1 MQPPTTGDSLKM
13 TRNLRLDDGLMAA
26 VDLGSNSFHLAIARL
41 DHGVIRITE
50 SLSEKVQ
57 LAAGLDHNDMLTEV
71 AQQRALACLSRFS
84 QQLAGVEPKR
94 LRIVATNA
102 LRVAKNARE
111 FVRRAESI
119 LNHPIEIIAGREEA
133 RLIYVGVSQTL
144 AGSGKRLVVD
154 IGGGST
160 EFIIGERHE
169 PLLTESL
176 HMGCVSFTQRYFPD
190 GQISAKALDK
200 AVTAARQEIAAIATA
215 YRDTGWDGAVG
226 SSGTIKAVRTV
237 VQQLGWASTEG
248 RITAESISR
257 LRDRL
262 LQYRDVREVDL
273 PGLKEDRKLI
283 MPAGFAIVSAI
294 FESLGIDELDYS
306 DGALREGVLHDMLG
320 RFQDVDIRNR
330 TLLSLQRRY
339 AMDAEFGQR
348 VATTARDLFAQSEA
362 DLALREEDGAML
374 ERAAQVHEIG
384 QAISHSSYHKHGAYL
399 LQHSD
404 LPGFS
409 QPEQEALAQL
419 VLHHRRRL
427 RPEHYGALTNSG
439 GLPLFR
445 LCLLLRLAVL
455 LHHSRSREALPKLKL
470 KTDGVVFNLRFPRGW
485 LDSHPL
491 TLADLEQEREYLQ
504 GINLTLELG

>member
-1 MQPPTTGDSLKM
+1 M

-57 LAAGLDHNDMLTEV
+57 LAAGLDKDNMLTE
-71 AQQRALACLSRFS
+71 ASQARALACLSRFA

-102 LRVAKNARE
+102 LRVAKNARD
-111 FVRRAESI
+111 FVRRAEAV

-144 AGSGKRLVVD
+144 AGNGKRLVVD

-160 EFIIGERHE
+160 EFIIGERHQ

-176 HMGCVSFTQRYFPD
+176 HMGCVSYTQRYFPD

-215 YRDTGWDGAVG
+215 YQDLGWDGAVG

-248 RITAESISR
+248 RITAESIGK
-257 LRDRL
+257 LRDLL
-262 LQYRDVREVDL
+262 LQYRDVRDVNL
-273 PGLKEDRKLI
+273 PGLKDDRKLI

-294 FESLGIDELDYS
+294 FESLQIDELDYS

-320 RFQDVDIRNR
+320 RFRDGDIRNH
-330 TLLSLQRRY
+330 TVTSLQKRY
-339 AMDAEFGQR
+339 GLDAAFGQR
-348 VATTARDLFAQSEA
+348 VAETALDFHAQTETE
-362 DLALREEDGAML
+362 LALREEDAAL
-374 ERAAQVHEIG
+374 LARAAHLHEIG
-384 QAISHSSYHKHGAYL
+384 QAISHTSYHKHGAYL
-399 LQHSD
+399 LMHSD

-419 VLHHRRRL
+419 VASHRRRL
-427 RPEHYGALTNSG
+427 RPEHYEALMSAG

-445 LCLLLRLAVL
+445 LCLLLRLAILV
-455 LHHSRSREALPKLKL
+455 HHSRSRDPLPKLRL
-470 KTDGVVFNLRFPRGW
+470 KTDGVEFSLRFPRGW

-491 TLADLEQEREYLQ
+491 TQADLEQEREHFA
-504 GINLTLELG
+504 GVNLRLDFS

>member
-1 MQPPTTGDSLKM
+1 M

-57 LAAGLDHNDMLTEV
+57 LAAGLDAENHLSEA
-71 AQQRALACLSRFS
+71 AQVRALACLSRFA
-84 QQLAGVEPKR
+84 QQLAGVEPR
-94 LRIVATNA
+94 RMRIVATNA
-102 LRVAKNARE
+102 LRVASNARD
-111 FVRRAESI
+111 FVRRAEAV

-144 AGSGKRLVVD
+144 AGNGKRLVVD

-160 EFIIGERHE
+160 EFIIGERHQ

-190 GQISAKALDK
+190 GQLSAKALDK
-200 AVTAARQEIAAIATA
+200 AITAARQEIAAIAAA
-215 YRDTGWDGAVG
+215 YHDLGWDGAVG

-237 VQQLGWASTEG
+237 VQQLGWASSDG
-248 RITAESISR
+248 RITAESIR
-257 LRDRL
+257 KLRELL
-262 LQYRDVREVDL
+262 LQYRDVRDISL

-294 FESLGIDELDYS
+294 FESLQLDELDYS

-320 RFQDVDIRNR
+320 RFQDGDIRNHTVVSMQKR
-330 TLLSLQRRY
+330 HGI
-339 AMDAEFGQR
+339 DAAFGER
-348 VATTARDLFAQSEA
+348 VAATALDFFSQTEA
-362 DLALREEDGAML
+362 DLSLREEDAAL
-374 ERAAQVHEIG
+374 LQRAAQLHEVG
-384 QAISHSSYHKHGAYL
+384 KAISHSGYHKHSAYL
-399 LQHSD
+399 LMHSD

-419 VLHHRRRL
+419 AACHRRRL
-427 RPEHYGALTNSG
+427 RAEHYDALMNIG

-445 LCLLLRLAVL
+445 LCLLLRLAILV
-455 LHHSRSREALPKLKL
+455 HHSRSREPLPKLKL
-470 KTDGVVFNLRFPRGW
+470 KTDGLGFALRFPRGW
-485 LDSHPL
+485 LESHPL
-491 TLADLEQEREYLQ
+491 TQADLEQEREHLAE
-504 GINLTLELG
+504 LDLRLEFS

>member
-1 MQPPTTGDSLKM
+1 M

-50 SLSEKVQ
+50 GLSEKVQ
-57 LAAGLDHNDMLTEV
+57 LAAGLDKDDMLSEASQV
-71 AQQRALACLSRFS
+71 RALACLSRFA
-84 QQLAGVEPKR
+84 QQLAGVEPR
-94 LRIVATNA
+94 RMRIVATNA
-102 LRVAKNARE
+102 LRVARNARD
-111 FVRRAESI
+111 FVRRAEAV

-160 EFIIGERHE
+160 EFIIGERHQ

-176 HMGCVSFTQRYFPD
+176 HMGCVSYTQRYFPD

-200 AVTAARQEIAAIATA
+200 AITAARQEIAAIATA
-215 YRDTGWDGAVG
+215 YQDLGWDGAVG

-248 RITAESISR
+248 RITAESMSK
-257 LRDRL
+257 LRELL
-262 LQYRDVREVDL
+262 LQYRDVREVNL

-294 FESLGIDELDYS
+294 FESLGLDELDYS

-320 RFQDVDIRNR
+320 RFQDGDIRNHTVVSMQKR
-330 TLLSLQRRY
+330 HGIDADFGERVAATALDFFAQTETDLSLRED
-339 AMDAEFGQR
+339 DA
-348 VATTARDLFAQSEA
+348 
-362 DLALREEDGAML
+362 ALL
-374 ERAAQVHEIG
+374 QRAAQLHEAG
-384 QAISHSSYHKHGAYL
+384 KAISHSSYHKHGAYL
-399 LQHSD
+399 LMHSD

-409 QPEQEALAQL
+409 QPEQESLAQL
-419 VLHHRRRL
+419 VACHRRRL
-427 RPEHYGALTNSG
+427 RPEHYETLVNAG

-445 LCLLLRLAVL
+445 LCLLLRLAIL
-455 LHHSRSREALPKLKL
+455 LHHSRSREPLPRLKL
-470 KTDGVVFNLRFPRGW
+470 KTDGLEFSLRFPRGW

-491 TLADLEQEREYLQ
+491 TQADLEQEQEHFA
-504 GINLTLELG
+504 GVNLRLDFS

>member
-1 MQPPTTGDSLKM
+1 M

-26 VDLGSNSFHLAIARL
+26 VDLGSNSFHLAVARL

-57 LAAGLDHNDMLTEV
+57 LAAGLDADNNLTE
-71 AQQRALACLSRFS
+71 ASQQRALACLSRFG

-102 LRVAKNARE
+102 LRVARNARD
-111 FVRRAESI
+111 FVRRAEAV

-160 EFIIGERHE
+160 EFIIGERHQ

-176 HMGCVSFTQRYFPD
+176 HMGCVSYTQRYFPD

-200 AVTAARQEIAAIATA
+200 AITAARQEIAAIATV
-215 YRDTGWDGAVG
+215 YQDLGWDGAVG

-248 RITAESISR
+248 RITAESIGK
-257 LRDRL
+257 LRDLL
-262 LQYRDVREVDL
+262 LQSKDVRDINL
-273 PGLKEDRKLI
+273 PGLKDDRKLI

-294 FESLGIDELDYS
+294 FESLGLDELDYS

-320 RFQDVDIRNR
+320 RYQDGDIRSH
-330 TLLSLQRRY
+330 TVSSLQQRY
-339 AMDAEFGQR
+339 GMDDAFGER
-348 VATTARDLFAQSEA
+348 VAATALDFFAQTE
-362 DLALREEDGAML
+362 DTLALREEDAAML
-374 ERAAQVHEIG
+374 ARAAHLHEIG
-384 QAISHSSYHKHGAYL
+384 QAISHTGYHKHGAYL

-409 QPEQEALAQL
+409 QPEQESLAQL
-419 VLHHRRRL
+419 VACHRRRL
-427 RPEHYGALTNSG
+427 RPEHYETLMSVG

-455 LHHSRSREALPKLKL
+455 LHHSRSREPLPRLKL
-470 KTDGVVFNLRFPRGW
+470 KTDGVEFELRFPRGW

-491 TLADLEQEREYLQ
+491 TQADLEQEREHFAAMALR
-504 GINLTLELG
+504 LDFS